1 MAGSQSM
8 RRAPAGGQLAAA
20 DVEQAH
26 VHRAI
31 RLAETSK
38 ANSPV
43 MLESRD
49 RVKFIPARF
58 YVPVASAVQQVYE
71 QLA

>member
-1 MAGSQSM
+1 
-8 RRAPAGGQLAAA
+8 
-20 DVEQAH
+20 
-26 VHRAI
+26 
-31 RLAETSK
+31 
-38 ANSPV
+38 

-49 RVKFIPARF
+49 RVKFIPTIPTRD

>member
-1 MAGSQSM
+1 
-8 RRAPAGGQLAAA
+8 
-20 DVEQAH
+20 
-26 VHRAI
+26 
-31 RLAETSK
+31 
-38 ANSPV
+38 

-49 RVKFIPARF
+49 RVKFIPARD

>member
-1 MAGSQSM
+1 
-8 RRAPAGGQLAAA
+8 
-20 DVEQAH
+20 
-26 VHRAI
+26 
-31 RLAETSK
+31 
-38 ANSPV
+38 
-43 MLESRD
+43 MLESHD